1 MQRRDERDEWLMAE
15 VAHGRREALE
25 PLVRRY
31 AGPLV
36 GFIRRMVRDAHRSDE
51 LFQEVFLAVWRKRN
65 QYQFPRPFKS
75 WLYAIALNKCRADFR
90 DPPPAHL
97 KLEPDSSALP
107 AATDPTPEDAAIAS
121 ETAAQIAAAIDRLPP
136 QQRLTVV
143 MRVWEGLSYA
153 EIAEITGR
161 TEATVRSNMHHGL
174 AALRSHRPLS
184 GPLTGA

>member
-1 MQRRDERDEWLMAE
+1 MQARDERDEWLMAQ
-15 VAHGRREALE
+15 VALGQREALE

-36 GFIRRMVRDAHRSDE
+36 GFIRRLVRDPHRSDE
-51 LFQEVFLAVWRKRN
+51 LFQEVFLAIWRKRG
-65 QYQFPRPFKS
+65 QYQFPRPFKP

-90 DPPPAHL
+90 MPARPL
-97 KLEPDSSALP
+97 VELEQDSPVLP
-107 AATDPTPEDAAIAS
+107 ASADPSPVDAAIAG
-121 ETAAQIAAAIDRLPP
+121 ETAVRIGAAVESLPT
-136 QQRLTVV
+136 QQRLAVV

-174 AALRSHRPLS
+174 AALREAIAPYLVH
-184 GPLTGA
+184 

>member
-1 MQRRDERDEWLMAE
+1 MQARDERDEWLMAQ
-15 VAHGRREALE
+15 VALGQREALE

-36 GFIRRMVRDAHRSDE
+36 GFIRRLVGDPHRSDE
-51 LFQEVFLAVWRKRN
+51 LFQEVFLAIWRKRG
-65 QYQFPRPFKS
+65 QYQFPRPFKP

-90 DPPPAHL
+90 MPARPL
-97 KLEPDSSALP
+97 VELEQDSPALP
-107 AATDPTPEDAAIAS
+107 AAADPSPVDAAIAG
-121 ETAAQIAAAIDRLPP
+121 ETAAQIGAAVERLPP
-136 QQRLTVV
+136 QQRLVVV

-174 AALRSHRPLS
+174 AALREAIAPYLVH
-184 GPLTGA
+184 